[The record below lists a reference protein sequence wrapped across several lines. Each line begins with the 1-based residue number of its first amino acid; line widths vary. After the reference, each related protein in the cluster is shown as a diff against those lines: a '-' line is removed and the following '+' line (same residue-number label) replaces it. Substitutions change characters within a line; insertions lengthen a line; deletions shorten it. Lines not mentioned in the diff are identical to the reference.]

1 MGVRTDVAPPVFV
14 LRNRQKGERAK
25 LACQSCRR
33 DNKKVRGLFSLV
45 VYGSLEVV
53 FFPHCSVMISDP
65 VRGVFNGTKSA
76 FMLAGDRSLS
86 SFDVKDAGRRIAN
99 VKTLGPASS
108 ASNKGGSA

>member
-1 MGVRTDVAPPVFV
+1 
-14 LRNRQKGERAK
+14 
-25 LACQSCRR
+25 
-33 DNKKVRGLFSLV
+33 
-45 VYGSLEVV
+45 
-53 FFPHCSVMISDP
+53 MISDP

-76 FMLAGDRSLS
+76 FMLAGDRSLL